1 MPDLPT
7 SRPGTYYFPS
17 AAPAKHSKSYFPSEP
32 MSRLDDLGGMTEDMV
47 PIQNVHEK
55 WGKLSDEMVR
65 ASLRTNGKKEKQ
77 HLTTPLPPSGR
88 EDRDATQ
95 QRRGPWDST
104 YSNVSVATLQ
114 GGVMNTKSGRD
125 YVAKRLK
132 ERVAEYNAM
141 GSVAFTPEEPE
152 APTKKELDAASVIY
166 QLLLDV
172 NGMLVEGVIDQKIV
186 DLANAVA
193 GRLYSDGNTLS
204 VSDVSRMLDIV
215 YRMERDLQA
224 IIRRGF
230 RAVRGFE
237 APELAPEGAFAQLE
251 ALQAQAEAQAGE
263 GEEVVYPEPP
273 PPGEAMGARGVRNY
287 LYMLDRVLK
296 RILGILTTLNK
307 YIFATPEDK
316 ATLLSALR
324 PALFEKEIKARP
336 TPAGETPLTS
346 AATLS
351 GQVPAPGRSAQPAV
365 VRFQNRPASVTQ
377 GSPLALPVRGIGT
390 AVQRTG
396 RGMTGRGQPF
406 FF

>member
-1 MPDLPT
+1 
-7 SRPGTYYFPS
+7 
-17 AAPAKHSKSYFPSEP
+17 
-32 MSRLDDLGGMTEDMV
+32 MTEDMV

-95 QRRGPWDST
+95 QRRGPWDNNV
-104 YSNVSVATLQ
+104 SNVTLATLQ

-141 GSVAFTPEEPE
+141 GSVAFTPEEPQ
-152 APTKKELDAASVIY
+152 APTKKEMDAASVIY

-186 DLANAVA
+186 DLANAIA

-237 APELAPEGAFAQLE
+237 APVAAPEGAMAQLE
-251 ALQAQAEAQAGE
+251 ALNAQAEAAAGE
-263 GEEVVYPEPP
+263 GEVVYPEPP
-273 PPGEAMGARGVRNY
+273 EPGEAMGARGVRNY

-324 PALFEKEIKARP
+324 PALFEKEIKSRP
-336 TPAGETPLTS
+336 EPAGDVELTPAANLS
-346 AATLS
+346 A
-351 GQVPAPGRSAQPAV
+351 QVPAPGRSVQ
-365 VRFQNRPASVTQ
+365 PASVRVQ
-377 GSPLALPVRGIGT
+377 GRPALIQQSGPLALPVRGIGT
-390 AVQRTG
+390 AQQRTTRG